1 MVIGK
6 TAKRRRTGSE
16 LNGGEPEE
24 PGQDLPVQ
32 VEENQSVC
40 RRVTGHEGFG
50 KLRFPDF
57 KTVGT

>member
-6 TAKRRRTGSE
+6 VAKHRRTGSE

-24 PGQDLPVQ
+24 PGQNYLHVGEKHSLFRHFTD
-32 VEENQSVC
+32 
-40 RRVTGHEGFG
+40 TEGSG
-50 KLRFPDF
+50 RLRLPDF